1 MNLQGD
7 NKGNIELIV
16 FKKMQSRRTNKSIK
30 FKKGKKKR
38 YWWGGGGKEV
48 AREGEILKGTKH
60 NIMEFICY

>member
-38 YWWGGGGKEV
+38 Y
-48 AREGEILKGTKH
+48 
-60 NIMEFICY
+60 